1 MKRNT
6 TGLILLLVL
15 FLFMSVSV
23 DNSGA
28 TAIYDGYINFDMNV
42 TQIIV
47 TNLSGQSSIQFS
59 SIGDVNQY
67 TLSQL
72 GVVGIEEEIGGITI
86 GDQYADAIS
95 PDSANSGYSLLTG
108 TSVASGSAVNDFV
121 QSGIFLDGLWRYAS
135 AFADNRFGN
144 IEMIFSYTYS
154 INVTAAADSSAEYA
168 MIDAWLVLE
177 TWDALGQMP
186 IVDALGGEST
196 VLGSMSFWPDSE
208 TGSGT
213 FSIILNEFNSF
224 ADITMRAD
232 LWGQAQGS
240 PVPEPSTFILFG
252 LGCVFAA
259 ARYRQPK
266 G

>member
-1 MKRNT
+1 
-6 TGLILLLVL
+6 
-15 FLFMSVSV
+15 MSVSV

-47 TNLSGQSSIQFS
+47 TDLSGQSQFS
-59 SIGDVNQY
+59 SIGEVNEY
-67 TLSQL
+67 TLDQL
-72 GVVGIEEEIGGITI
+72 GVMGIDEGIGGITI
-86 GDQYADAIS
+86 FDQYADAIS
-95 PDSANSGYSLLTG
+95 ADSADSGYSLFTG

-121 QSGIFLDGLWRYAS
+121 QSGIFLDGLWSYAS
-135 AFADNRFGN
+135 AFADKGFGS

-154 INVTAAADSSAEYA
+154 INVTAAADSSTEYA

-177 TWDALGQMP
+177 IWDALGQMP

-196 VLGSMSFWPDSE
+196 VLGSMSFWPDPE

-213 FSIILNEFNSF
+213 FSIILDEFNSS
-224 ADITMRAD
+224 ANITMKAD
-232 LWGQAQGS
+232 LWGEAQGA

-252 LGCVFAA
+252 LGCVFTA